1 MAFKIDIAVFT
12 AAAAS
17 LALGSFG
24 CLNGEDGADGIN
36 GVNGINGTNG
46 TNGTSASIQTSL
58 EPAGEH
64 CPNGGIKIEVLSDG
78 IVQESET
85 QYLCGGT
92 NGQNGMS
99 ASIQTTQEP
108 AGEHCPNG
116 GTRIDILL
124 DGKVQEGQSQYIC
137 NGTDGRDGC
146 SFGQYRDNNGECAP
160 IPPEFVFIP
169 AGTFVLSH
177 DTELYSA
184 GDTVKLD
191 SFILGKTPVTVA
203 QFEKCVEAGA
213 CSAEHYQSYSEE
225 KVPSPLW
232 PGPGSHHFC
241 QYWRLDLCTYGR
253 GEAFADHP
261 MDCVDW
267 YAANEYCTW
276 IGGRLPTEEEWEYAA
291 THDGTRNL
299 GTKYPW
305 GDDEPTH
312 CVTANYRIIENRD
325 NNDGARRWYV
335 CYGTTEVQFGDD
347 EFSEKYNN
355 VTTSPVGTYSPA
367 GDSPLG
373 LVEMLGN
380 VWEITATHPT
390 LEHCGWTPG
399 DCHVIKGA
407 SGIADD
413 FYLTLDI
420 RGLMPNDMTVDDY
433 CGFFGFIG
441 FRCAK

>member
-184 GDTVKLD
+184 GDIVKLD

-213 CSAEHYQSYSEE
+213 CSAEHYMTASDEI
-225 KVPSPLW
+225 PL
-232 PGPGSHHFC
+232 C
-241 QYWRLDLCTYGR
+241 NYQR
-253 GEAFADHP
+253 GEEFLQHP
-261 MDCVDW
+261 MNCVDW
-267 YAANEYCTW
+267 YAANEYCAW
-276 IGGRLPTEEEWEYAA
+276 IGGRLPSEEEWEYAA

-305 GDDEPTH
+305 GDDEPIH
-312 CVTANYRIIENRD
+312 CVTANYRTYDSQDWSVSYCEGLNEVTYTNEEYRELYLLYL
-325 NNDGARRWYV
+325 G
-335 CYGTTEVQFGDD
+335 GTAA
-347 EFSEKYNN
+347 
-355 VTTSPVGTYSPA
+355 VGTYSPA

-373 LVEMLGN
+373 LVDMAGN
-380 VWEITATHPT
+380 VTEWTSSPRTAAWLEEAYYTVKGGTGAFDVDFMEVAYRDYGRPEMQPT
-390 LEHCGWTPG
+390 YRL
-399 DCHVIKGA
+399 V
-407 SGIADD
+407 
-413 FYLTLDI
+413 
-420 RGLMPNDMTVDDY
+420 
-433 CGFFGFIG
+433 G